1 MRGKSG
7 PLSRRP
13 SVKGLEAHLERHLY
27 TQERIALLQIRALL
41 AVGRRSNFEWIT
53 AEFSTTVQNYALL
66 KRTMMN
72 RVLCSPQMQ
81 VIFQSVHRVGRAA
94 TFIVVGLLICYAGYR
109 RVLGRNF
116 AARLERRRISA
127 EALHS
132 RMQDGQPL
140 NILDV
145 RAFHKRLIAPL

>member
-1 MRGKSG
+1 VDNGGILYHRPELRSLKENDDESG
-7 PLSRRP
+7 ILF
-13 SVKGLEAHLERHLY
+13 A
-27 TQERIALLQIRALL
+27 
-41 AVGRRSNFEWIT
+41 
-53 AEFSTTVQNYALL
+53 
-66 KRTMMN
+66 
-72 RVLCSPQMQ
+72 PQMQ

-116 AARLERRRISA
+116 AARLQRRRISA